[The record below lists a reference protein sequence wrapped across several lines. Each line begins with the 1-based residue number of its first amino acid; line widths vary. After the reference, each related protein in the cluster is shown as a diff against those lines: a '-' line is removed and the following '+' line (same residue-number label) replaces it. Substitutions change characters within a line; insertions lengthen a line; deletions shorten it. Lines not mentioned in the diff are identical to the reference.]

1 MKKAAICLFALLVT
15 LGTVAQAQELDEVLN
30 NYYDAMGG
38 LDAIKSVENIVMTGR
53 LDLGQ
58 GGEAPV
64 SMTQARGGKVR
75 IEFTFQGMTG
85 IQAYDGETGW
95 MHMPFMGQTAPEVM
109 PEEMRDQT
117 AKQADIDGPLVDA
130 EDKGIE
136 LELIGKEDVEGTEAF
151 HIQVSHPDGS
161 VDHYFLDAEYYIP
174 IQTKSTATFQG
185 QEVES
190 TTTLG
195 DYKEIAGV
203 LFAHSMSQS
212 GGMGMTNI
220 VVDKIDVNGDV
231 DDSIFMMPE
240 AEAETAAGGEG

>member
-1 MKKAAICLFALLVT
+1 MKKVAICLFALLVT

-30 NYYDAMGG
+30 SYYDAMGG
-38 LDAIKSVENIVMTGR
+38 LDAIKSVENIIMTGR

-85 IQAYDGETGW
+85 IQAYDGEMGW

-109 PEEMRDQT
+109 PQEMRDQT

-231 DDSIFMMPE
+231 DETIFLMPE
-240 AEAETAAGGEG
+240 AEAAAGGEG